1 MIVRLSN
8 LKLLILTLS
17 ITSFTSSKAQ
27 NTNEVR
33 EIYYGLISDVI
44 FQDTLVPD
52 WKAKIIEAKVKHGQL
67 TKADSAT
74 YYQIIKN
81 QKLLLNQKLANS
93 EAKKVLTHDMEDG
106 HLLTSL
112 FSEKELKTI
121 INNFPEEDGLHNPK
135 NIPEKIKLFEDTSE
149 WELYHK
155 FSSPVSLGENRFLVY
170 HYMSTGRFNL
180 KYGVIL
186 FSISNYGYTIEKEI
200 ILKHIIM

>member
-8 LKLLILTLS
+8 LKLLILTLC

-27 NTNEVR
+27 NTNEAR
-33 EIYYGLISDVI
+33 EVYYGLISDII
-44 FQDTLVPD
+44 FQDTLVPN
-52 WKAKIIEAKVKHGQL
+52 WKAKIIEAEVEHGQL
-67 TKADSAT
+67 TKADSAK

-81 QKLLLNQKLANS
+81 QRLLLNHRQANS
-93 EAKKVLTHDMEDG
+93 EAKKALTNDLEGG
-106 HLLTSL
+106 HILTSL
-112 FSEKELKTI
+112 FTENELKTI

-135 NIPEKIKLFEDTSE
+135 NIPEKIKLLEYASE

-186 FSISNYGYTIEKEI
+186 FSISNQGYTIDKEI
-200 ILKHIIM
+200 ILKQITM